1 MDWAAASQSFFFRKV
16 EEAAS
21 SLGAPITE
29 PEREVLLLGSMR
41 SFDNGCPPEPGFR
54 KRVVQLLEVA
64 YESDL
69 KAHEASTR
77 AWKHLGHPKLVWMRN
92 LRVWHPPPVNE
103 IRAAVEEW
111 ALRRFGELKLQDYEP
126 FGGM

>member
-1 MDWAAASQSFFFRKV
+1 MDWAAASQSFFLRKV

-21 SLGAPITE
+21 SLGASITE
-29 PEREVLLLGSMR
+29 RDREVLLHGAMW
-41 SFDNGCPPEPGFR
+41 SFDNGTPPEPGLR
-54 KRVVQLLEVA
+54 RRVFQLLEVA
-64 YESDL
+64 YETDL

-92 LRVWHPPPVNE
+92 LRNWHPPPVNE
-103 IRAAVEEW
+103 LRGAVEEW
-111 ALRRFGELKLQDYEP
+111 VLRRFGELKLQDYEP